1 MPKKMNMNINIQA
14 RYRGQSTFA
23 PENPK
28 PGDWYEDDNGD
39 KWVCGIDGAQWL
51 KIDASKISDDLN
63 TGMTEYELN
72 KDVVAQLPSLIT
84 PEQLAPARKVL
95 EEYFSRPRNTD
106 IDYYMLLCNDIRY
119 YTVFRRGLNFMAEHI
134 EDLVIECL
142 QDVGVIQQINFTED
156 EENVEC
162 WIKNENGVFMFML
175 FNYNWGIIEC
185 Q

>member
-1 MPKKMNMNINIQA
+1 
-14 RYRGQSTFA
+14 
-23 PENPK
+23 
-28 PGDWYEDDNGD
+28 
-39 KWVCGIDGAQWL
+39 
-51 KIDASKISDDLN
+51 
-63 TGMTEYELN
+63 
-72 KDVVAQLPSLIT
+72 
-84 PEQLAPARKVL
+84 
-95 EEYFSRPRNTD
+95 
-106 IDYYMLLCNDIRY
+106 MLLCNDIRY

>member
-1 MPKKMNMNINIQA
+1 
-14 RYRGQSTFA
+14 
-23 PENPK
+23 
-28 PGDWYEDDNGD
+28 
-39 KWVCGIDGAQWL
+39 
-51 KIDASKISDDLN
+51 
-63 TGMTEYELN
+63 
-72 KDVVAQLPSLIT
+72 
-84 PEQLAPARKVL
+84 
-95 EEYFSRPRNTD
+95 
-106 IDYYMLLCNDIRY
+106 
-119 YTVFRRGLNFMAEHI
+119 MAEHI